1 MLNNLIFIL
10 ETEDRSAFQ
19 NFMRSFFGLIA
30 KFTYKFFSGA
40 LDLIYDLATF
50 QFIDNQYISSI
61 SERIFNI
68 LVIFMLFK
76 ISLSVLNYLVNP
88 DLTTDKDKGFQGII
102 KRVII
107 SIILLISINPIFY
120 LLRDVQD
127 AIIND
132 DIITSI
138 FADSSNSKHLKIDD
152 INLVGIKMNVNCPEN
167 KFIYTVSSGDRLA
180 LLLLRPF
187 FQPYDESDI
196 TEVTNGQNAWDAV
209 FTIHNP
215 DEEKKYRT
223 SGYCGYDISAIDSFE
238 VVMDSSTKSIQENI
252 KKSIYGPNSAE
263 GLLKDHYYNVGINEA
278 DTGFAGN
285 GDGTSSQYFF
295 DFNYIFAV
303 ICGIVALLIAI
314 SFCFD
319 VVIRSLTLVM
329 LQVLA
334 PIPIISYVSPQGKS
348 SEMLGTWGKKLL
360 SVWAS
365 LFIRIICLTL
375 AITLI
380 TGACDNISENLKSS
394 NASLMMQIFIVLGIL
409 MFAKKLPKLL
419 EELIPGLKLGGFQL
433 NPFKRVKDE
442 ALEGK
447 FIGDTVGRGI
457 GFISGGVGGTL
468 AGLKAGREIG
478 ATGKGAMLG
487 FMSGASNGFRNKK
500 WSLGTGMNESYKN
513 LTGSEFRR
521 LTPTTLL
528 LPKMGAK
535 PVQEAKDYIKDAYSQ
550 LNSLNS
556 DLNISENLSSSLAQN
571 LMTKGYN
578 VRNTE
583 KSKKTI
589 LQNIG
594 KENERI
600 RTLNL
605 KVPTLDYDKNQS
617 VSVYNQAKTNY
628 DNAVSQHQ
636 LLNDSYE
643 NSVSS
648 LESIKKQILEEEK
661 KLSNSSMI
669 GSFAIQAQDRINA
682 LKNQKL
688 SIENTMANNKDALDN
703 SKLNLDNLKTNLD
716 TAELNMNQKMEE
728 YNNNNLMIQEA
739 NERIN
744 GYNNDIKEIE
754 KFEKYRSNEEEIR
767 KKISEVEKDI
777 DTLKK
782 EKSQRE
788 RFYRIDPAPQQDYS
802 TAKRH
807 VDDRKNS

>member
-1 MLNNLIFIL
+1 MLNNIWFVLKADL
-10 ETEDRSAFQ
+10 EDRTGFG

-40 LDLIYDLATF
+40 IDLIYDLATF

-76 ISLSVLNYLVNP
+76 ISLSILNYLVNP
-88 DLTTDKDKGFQGII
+88 DLATDKDKGFQGII

-107 SIILLISINPIFY
+107 SIILLISINPIFS

-138 FADSSNSKHLKIDD
+138 FADSSNSKYLKTDD
-152 INLVGIKMNVNCPEN
+152 INLVGIKMNENCPEN
-167 KFIYTVSSGDRLA
+167 KYIYTVSSGDRLS

-187 FQPYDESDI
+187 LQPYDESEIKSDSDG
-196 TEVTNGQNAWDAV
+196 EKAWNAV
-209 FTIHNP
+209 FSESN
-215 DEEKKYRT
+215 DKYDMAH
-223 SGYCGYDISAIDSFE
+223 YCGYDISNNESFSL
-238 VVMDSSTKSIQENI
+238 VMDSSSKSTQDNI
-252 KKSIYGPNSAE
+252 KKAIPGPNSAE
-263 GLLKDHYYNVGINEA
+263 GLLRDYYYNLGLNEA
-278 DTGFAGN
+278 DSGYFAN
-285 GDGTSSQYFF
+285 GDGTTNYYFF

-303 ICGIVALLIAI
+303 ICGFVALLISI

-319 VVIRSLTLVM
+319 VVIRSLNLVV
-329 LQVLA
+329 LQILA
-334 PIPIISYVSPQGKS
+334 PVPIVSYVSPQGKS

-394 NASLMMQIFIVLGIL
+394 NASMMMQIFIVLGIL

-442 ALEGK
+442 ALGGK

-583 KSKKTI
+583 ESKKTI
-589 LQNIG
+589 LQNID